1 MTVAKPL
8 PKYLHNG
15 PKVAAL
21 HKVVLC
27 VSLTVLLLLP
37 PNVSAADQKQLE
49 LERLQLTITELQKNL
64 TTQSE
69 QQANLE
75 ADLKRVETEAG
86 QINASIREFTNN
98 IKIAEKQLVTK
109 QKQKSSLQK
118 NIDAQSGAIIEQL
131 RSAQKIGDQEPIKL
145 LLNQEDPQKIA
156 RMFKYYDYFLEARST
171 KIDEYLV
178 NVTALTDIIQSI
190 NSNKLDLIAAKDA
203 LFANQQNLKT
213 SITQRENTLEKLR
226 LAVDDDQQ
234 KLSKLQRQRRELE
247 ALLNAV
253 EAAVADLVLPT
264 NALPFT
270 SRKGQL
276 QWPTK
281 GKLAQKFG
289 ARRSGPVRWQGWLIN
304 VKAGAAVQ
312 SVHQGRVVFSNYLRG
327 FGLMLIIDHGDG
339 YMTLYGHNQE
349 LLKDTGDWVRTN
361 ETIARTGNTGGL
373 STPALYF
380 EIRSQGQP
388 TNPKMWLQKS

>member
-1 MTVAKPL
+1 MSVAKL
-8 PKYLHNG
+8 SLKYFRNR

-21 HKVVLC
+21 HTAVYWVGL
-27 VSLTVLLLLP
+27 LGLLLL
-37 PNVSAADQKQLE
+37 SSLSEADQNQLE
-49 LERLQLTITELQKNL
+49 LERLQSTIAELQSIL

-69 QQANLE
+69 QQTSLE

-86 QINASIREFTNN
+86 QIKASIRELTNN
-98 IKIAEKQLVTK
+98 IKTAEKQLTGKKK
-109 QKQKSSLQK
+109 QKDSLK
-118 NIDAQSGAIIEQL
+118 NNIDAQSDAIIEQL
-131 RSAQKIGDQEPIKL
+131 RSAQKIGDREPIKL

-156 RMFKYYDYFLEARST
+156 RMFKYYDYFLEARSK
-171 KIDEYLV
+171 KIEEYLV

-190 NSNKLDLIAAKDA
+190 NSNKLELVAAKDA
-203 LFANQQNLKT
+203 LFANQQNLNT
-213 SITQRENTLEKLR
+213 SITQRESTLAKLR
-226 LAVDDDQQ
+226 LAVADDQQ
-234 KLSKLQRQRRELE
+234 KLTQLQRQRRELE

-304 VKAGAAVQ
+304 VTAGAAVQ

-327 FGLMLIIDHGDG
+327 FGLMLIVDHGDG

-349 LLKDTGDWVRTN
+349 LMKDTGDWVQTN

-380 EIRSQGQP
+380 EIRSQGKP

>member
-1 MTVAKPL
+1 MSVAKL
-8 PKYLHNG
+8 SLKYFRNR

-21 HKVVLC
+21 HTAVYWVGL
-27 VSLTVLLLLP
+27 LGLLLL
-37 PNVSAADQKQLE
+37 SSLSEADQNQLE
-49 LERLQLTITELQKNL
+49 LERLQSTIAELQSIL

-69 QQANLE
+69 QQTSLE

-86 QINASIREFTNN
+86 QIKASIRELTNN
-98 IKIAEKQLVTK
+98 IKTAEKQLTGKKK
-109 QKQKSSLQK
+109 QKDSLK
-118 NIDAQSGAIIEQL
+118 NNIDAQSDAIIEQL
-131 RSAQKIGDQEPIKL
+131 RSAQKIGDREPIKL

-156 RMFKYYDYFLEARST
+156 RMFKYYDYFLEARSK
-171 KIDEYLV
+171 KIEEYLV

-190 NSNKLDLIAAKDA
+190 NSNKLELVAAKDA
-203 LFANQQNLKT
+203 LFANQQNLNT
-213 SITQRENTLEKLR
+213 SITQRESTLAKLR
-226 LAVDDDQQ
+226 LAVADDQQ
-234 KLSKLQRQRRELE
+234 KLTKLQRQRSELE

-304 VKAGAAVQ
+304 VTAGAAVQ

-327 FGLMLIIDHGDG
+327 FGLMLIVDHGDG

-349 LLKDTGDWVRTN
+349 LMKDTGDWVQTN

-380 EIRSQGQP
+380 EIRSQGKP